1 MANQM
6 TTNQTTTNQLTTN
19 QTTIQGENKNK
30 IEIEILNS
38 NRLIMANQM
47 ETEIITDIKSN
58 LKEMTLPIQNTPQP
72 TQPNYKTHLS
82 FEEMKMLNLFDLIPY
97 YWIKT
102 LDESNDEQ
110 YKLVEITIVDLQST
124 ETEFYGK
131 AKSKVCCSPRK
142 TLFIFEIG
150 NYRQT
155 KKFRMTL
162 DYQQA
167 SPYHRLIREYAYEN
181 NPYE

>member
-1 MANQM
+1 M
-6 TTNQTTTNQLTTN
+6 TNQLLTN

-38 NRLIMANQM
+38 KRLIMANQM

-58 LKEMTLPIQNTPQP
+58 LKEMTLPIHILSPQP
-72 TQPNYKTHLS
+72 KYKTHLT
-82 FEEMKMLNLFDLIPY
+82 FYEMKIFNLFDLIPY

-110 YKLVEITIVDLQST
+110 YKLVEITIVDLKST

-131 AKSKVCCSPRK
+131 AKSKVATGSRK

-150 NYRQT
+150 NYRQV

-162 DYQQA
+162 DYQNE
-167 SPYHRLIREYAYEN
+167 SPYHRLIRSYAYEN
-181 NPYE
+181 Q